1 MSIDSFNNDTIIY
14 HKSLHQNFSSSFS
27 RTFCYQQ
34 NCNVFCLNIRT
45 YKECLAVMFYLIKWI
60 YLLSYSIKHKLC
72 LMGHK
77 LIYTYHLTNLTSCHT
92 LALNSNSFQGF
103 RVIQKCCSKSS
114 FYTSI
119 KHNVFHFMYFN
130 MVNKTHESTIKN

>member
-1 MSIDSFNNDTIIY
+1 MTVHFDLTLRINTVYHFFIFYQIIMFDEMS
-14 HKSLHQNFSSSFS
+14 
-27 RTFCYQQ
+27 
-34 NCNVFCLNIRT
+34 RT

-119 KHNVFHFMYFN
+119 KHNVFHFKYLN

>member
-1 MSIDSFNNDTIIY
+1 MKCLNWI
-14 HKSLHQNFSSSFS
+14 S
-27 RTFCYQQ
+27 RTFYYQY

-45 YKECLAVMFYLIKWI
+45 YKECLAVMFYLIKCI

-103 RVIQKCCSKSS
+103 RVTQKCCSKSS

-119 KHNVFHFMYFN
+119 KHNVFHFKYLN